1 MQYQTVFEI
10 TQKGFEWDV
19 LLIFLGVPFIVLVF
33 WRDLRNPGITSR
45 KLFAIFGI
53 AFFGICG
60 TVAFVGNYHDYEQCK
75 HAYERG
81 DYDVAEGLVHDFQ
94 PMPYGG
100 QQNECF
106 AVKETRFCY
115 SDYATY
121 PGFNNAASH
130 GGPIREGLP
139 VRISYIG
146 NDILKIEIATDT
158 RQPRSNH

>member
-1 MQYQTVFEI
+1 MEYCTVFEI
-10 TQKGFEWDV
+10 TQKGFEWSV
-19 LLIFLGVPFIVLVF
+19 LVIFLGVPFSILVF

-45 KLFAIFGI
+45 KLFAIFGM

-100 QQNECF
+100 HQNECF

-146 NDILKIEIATDT
+146 NDILKIEIAMDA
-158 RQPRSNH
+158 RQRGRNH